1 MVGAKLYVEGG
12 GDAKELRT
20 ACRKGFSTF
29 LKKAGFLGA
38 MPGIV
43 ACGSRENAY
52 DSFCTALKK
61 GETAFLLVD
70 SENPVDSRCQR
81 GEMENWMPWK
91 HLENPAGD
99 GWKKPAEASEG
110 MCHLMVQCM
119 EAWLL
124 ADRAAMTL
132 FFGRGF
138 NEKALPQRKNVEEV
152 PKRDLYSGLAQA
164 SSGCKT
170 KNAYDKGK
178 HSFDLLCLIDPA
190 KVAEASPW
198 AHRFLAYLEKTL
210 KNR

>member
-70 SENPVDSRCQR
+70 S
-81 GEMENWMPWK
+81 
-91 HLENPAGD
+91 ENPAGD

-178 HSFDLLCLIDPA
+178 HSFDLLCSIDPA